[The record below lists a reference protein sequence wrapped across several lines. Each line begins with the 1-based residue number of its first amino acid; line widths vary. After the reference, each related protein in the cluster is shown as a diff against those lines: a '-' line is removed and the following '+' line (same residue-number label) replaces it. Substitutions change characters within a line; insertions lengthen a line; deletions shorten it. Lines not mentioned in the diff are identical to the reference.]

1 MKLWPRVRHVWV
13 VSVERDTS
21 APGGT
26 IRAFR
31 RYKDADRFADEIVL
45 PEGEANDILL
55 AEIPVSRFVH
65 DTPHEVWIVEFWHGD
80 ELMGWDSAQPD
91 AASAKRRRAE
101 LATSD
106 PGSEVRVSRVPFSE
120 RFGVPAD
127 NSQSRTAQQAPD
139 RGRWR
144 FRWPTKPELPSIRL
158 WPRARHLWVVSIER
172 DHSPP
177 WGSVRAFRRSED
189 ANLYVEQLVLPEG
202 EVTGTSISEIPVA
215 AQVHRG
221 AQEVWI
227 VEHWHDNE
235 LMGFDSAQPDTA
247 SAKRRAADV
256 AATHPRSDV
265 RVSRVPVG

>member
-21 APGGT
+21 TPGGT

-31 RYKDADRFADEIVL
+31 R
-45 PEGEANDILL
+45 
-55 AEIPVSRFVH
+55 
-65 DTPHEVWIVEFWHGD
+65 
-80 ELMGWDSAQPD
+80 
-91 AASAKRRRAE
+91 
-101 LATSD
+101 
-106 PGSEVRVSRVPFSE
+106 
-120 RFGVPAD
+120 
-127 NSQSRTAQQAPD
+127 
-139 RGRWR
+139 
-144 FRWPTKPELPSIRL
+144 
-158 WPRARHLWVVSIER
+158 
-172 DHSPP
+172 
-177 WGSVRAFRRSED
+177 SED
-189 ANLYVEQLVLPEG
+189 ADLYVEQLVLPQG

-235 LMGFDSAQPDTA
+235 LMGFDSAQPDAA